1 VVKPKKHFFA
11 LVHAESSLCGGPRV
25 QSDVSG
31 LAPPDHVYALLT
43 EIWRSCKFHLCRSRR
58 ISCCSLG
65 NPSNKRDTD
74 AAEDIGG
81 GHPSPQRRRTHASTD
96 GGRPR
101 ELATNAVDRGPPPS
115 GFASPT
121 RSPDRGAR
129 LSRAASKPKRQNTR
143 CYRSDPSHRSAMNW
157 PSPRHARLASEPAGL
172 LPALLSALARR

>member
-1 VVKPKKHFFA
+1 MLSRTSVSWPRRTTCMPCWPK
-11 LVHAESSLCGGPRV
+11 SG
-25 QSDVSG
+25 G
-31 LAPPDHVYALLT
+31 LANATSVEVEGSVVVRWAILQTSATQTPLRAWVQ
-43 EIWRSCKFHLCRSRR
+43 
-58 ISCCSLG
+58 
-65 NPSNKRDTD
+65 
-74 AAEDIGG
+74 G

-101 ELATNAVDRGPPPS
+101 ELTTSAVDRGPPPS

-143 CYRSDPSHRSAMNW
+143 CCRSDPSHRSAMNW

-172 LPALLSALARR
+172 LPAPLSALARR